1 MLSPGTTFPDVDMFN
16 FQDKAVHWLVFTIQ
30 AYLWTGVG
38 IKEKVHLHPR
48 KRIWFNF
55 LVFGLGTGVILE
67 YSQQF
72 IPFRSYEIMD
82 MIVNMIGAFS
92 GLGLYFKWPSIKMIL
107 E

>member
-16 FQDKAVHWLVFTIQ
+16 FQDKVVHWIVFTIQ

-38 IKEKVHLHPR
+38 IKEKANLYTQ

-55 LVFGLGTGVILE
+55 LILGIGTGVILE
-67 YSQQF
+67 YTQQF
-72 IPFRSYEIMD
+72 IPFRSYDIMD
-82 MIVNMIGAFS
+82 MIVNMIGAIS